1 MVHVMLDYGSD
12 FEIRHP
18 KDEFDD
24 TAAEIRDL
32 RWVVTK
38 NPNEN

>member
-1 MVHVMLDYGSD
+1 MVQVMLDYGSD

-24 TAAEIRDL
+24 TAEEISDL

-38 NPNEN
+38 SPNEN